1 MVSSCVT
8 ITPQLICTTRKY
20 ISIELSVV
28 LYVASSSVKSRADP
42 EIWKV
47 WRGEGGEGVGGCW
60 FGSLAQWL
68 SVRL

>member
-28 LYVASSSVKSRADP
+28 FYVASSSVKSRADP
-42 EIWKV
+42 EIWKG
-47 WRGEGGEGVGGCW
+47 WRGGGGG
-60 FGSLAQWL
+60 GGAGLVVWL
-68 SVRL
+68 NG